1 MKVELLYSNG
11 CPHWTVAQERL
22 AQALTTLGRDD
33 ITVELRPVE
42 TTARAEEFGFTGC
55 PMIRLDGRDKFA
67 AGEQHVG
74 LACRAYSTPEG
85 LSGSPTVEQLL
96 EVLS

>member
-55 PMIRLDGRDKFA
+55 PMIRLDA
-67 AGEQHVG
+67 ATSS
-74 LACRAYSTPEG
+74 RPMSSTLGWPAG
-85 LSGSPTVEQLL
+85 PTRRRRV
-96 EVLS
+96 